1 MRVLLVHQNFPG
13 QFRHLARALVK
24 AGHEV
29 VAIGCRDDQPALA
42 GLRYCRIAA
51 DADGELRRLGI
62 EARCLAQLGQGRRVA
77 EQLHGLAAG
86 GWRPDVVAGHPF
98 WGDLLF
104 LDDVYAEVPL
114 LALMELDLARL
125 PAPQGQAPGAG
136 PALTQWTT
144 LQAAHRMAA
153 GISATAFQRG
163 SFPPWLQPRIAVIH
177 EGVDLQ
183 RCTPHTAGPLEL
195 PNGVRLLAG
204 QPLISFASRRLE
216 PLRGFATLL
225 RALPAVLAQHPAV
238 QVVIVGDEAAGYGRP
253 APAGS
258 SWKRELLAELGERL
272 DRRRV
277 HFTGLL
283 PYNQL
288 LQLFQL
294 SWAHVYLTEPYVL
307 SWSLLEAM
315 ACGALVVASDTAPVR
330 DVIRHGQEGWLVPP
344 RDPAALAGAILQA
357 LHQPERGAPLRL
369 AARRRMLD
377 HYEQRACSQRRIA
390 LLEAVAA

>member
-1 MRVLLVHQNFPG
+1 
-13 QFRHLARALVK
+13 
-24 AGHEV
+24 
-29 VAIGCRDDQPALA
+29 
-42 GLRYCRIAA
+42 
-51 DADGELRRLGI
+51 
-62 EARCLAQLGQGRRVA
+62 
-77 EQLHGLAAG
+77 
-86 GWRPDVVAGHPF
+86 
-98 WGDLLF
+98 
-104 LDDVYAEVPL
+104 
-114 LALMELDLARL
+114 
-125 PAPQGQAPGAG
+125 
-136 PALTQWTT
+136 
-144 LQAAHRMAA
+144 
-153 GISATAFQRG
+153 
-163 SFPPWLQPRIAVIH
+163 
-177 EGVDLQ
+177 
-183 RCTPHTAGPLEL
+183 
-195 PNGVRLLAG
+195 VRLLAG

-315 ACGALVVASDTAPVR
+315 ACGALVVGSRTAPVQE
-330 DVIRHGQEGWLVPP
+330 VIEHGHQGLLVELH
-344 RDPAALAGAILQA
+344 DPEALAATLVDVLERQPA
-357 LHQPERGAPLRL
+357 LGGLRL
-369 AARRRMLD
+369 AARRRVAERFD
-377 HYEQRACSQRRIA
+377 RRRCVARQIA
-390 LLEAVAA
+390 LLEDLATGRDPFAAGGSCQEAP